1 MIRLSFDVTEEQ
13 AEEIIES
20 IDELDE
26 DEKWEPDM
34 EFSHQSAEAIRTKLY
49 YALQARRH

>member
-26 DEKWEPDM
+26 GEEWEPDM
-34 EFSHQSAEAIRTKLY
+34 EFSHQSAKKIRTRLHY
-49 YALQARRH
+49 SLEGRRR